1 VLLPASS
8 AQLVWC
14 RLLAFLVLRLIQA
27 SLAYVEAKR
36 AVGYQLSRLN
46 RIWVYAVFVCITWG
60 ASSVIGNALRGLLLE
75 PFAIKSSS
83 MEPALEQGDQVYIFK
98 RGPGARL
105 ERGSVIVWT
114 DHRIDRALASRIV
127 AFGGDD
133 TKAAEFGNARL
144 RPSLRASTFVSPLRV
159 VADRCPNQEQRR
171 YPHGFSRSQTTGEN
185 HMRLIIIGAGFAGMY
200 AALSAAR
207 LRDIQGVSPEE
218 LEIALV
224 APEPTLVV
232 RPRLYEP
239 KPETLTAPLL
249 DVLKAIDVVY
259 VQGSAET
266 IDTKSHAVEVLTAK
280 GSRKTLSYDRLVV
293 ATGSRLFR
301 PNIPGLAEHGFSVD
315 NLDDAV
321 ALDKHLHSLAER
333 PALNGRDT
341 VVVAGGGFTG
351 IEAATEVPSR
361 LREILGK
368 DARTRVI
375 IVERNGAIAPDMGE
389 GPRPII
395 EEALRKLS
403 VETRLGA
410 GVAALDKSGVTLS
423 DGERIEAE
431 TVIWAGG
438 IRAAPL
444 TAQIPAER
452 DNFGRLLVDRDLRVL
467 SVPGVFAT
475 GDAARAAS
483 DDLGN
488 YALMS
493 CQHAT
498 RMGAFAGNNAAA
510 ELLGVPTKPYH
521 QKAYVTC
528 LDLGEAGALFT
539 RGWERK
545 VELVGDVAKKT
556 KHEINTVW
564 IYPPKAERA
573 AALASADPERV
584 TDL

>member
-1 VLLPASS
+1 
-8 AQLVWC
+8 
-14 RLLAFLVLRLIQA
+14 
-27 SLAYVEAKR
+27 
-36 AVGYQLSRLN
+36 
-46 RIWVYAVFVCITWG
+46 
-60 ASSVIGNALRGLLLE
+60 
-75 PFAIKSSS
+75 
-83 MEPALEQGDQVYIFK
+83 
-98 RGPGARL
+98 
-105 ERGSVIVWT
+105 
-114 DHRIDRALASRIV
+114 
-127 AFGGDD
+127 
-133 TKAAEFGNARL
+133 
-144 RPSLRASTFVSPLRV
+144 
-159 VADRCPNQEQRR
+159 
-171 YPHGFSRSQTTGEN
+171 
-185 HMRLIIIGAGFAGMY
+185 MRLVIIGAGFAGMY

-207 LRDIQGVSPEE
+207 LREIQGVTPEE

-259 VQGSAET
+259 VQGNVET
-266 IDTKSHAVEVLTAK
+266 IDTKSRTVGIVAAK
-280 GSRKTLSYDRLVV
+280 GAKKNLSYDRMVV

-315 NLDDAV
+315 SLDDAL
-321 ALDKHLHSLAER
+321 ALDKHLHGLAKR
-333 PALNGRDT
+333 PAANGRDT
-341 VVVAGGGFTG
+341 IVVAGGGFTG
-351 IEAATEVPSR
+351 IEAATEMPSR

-368 DARTRVI
+368 NARTRVV
-375 IVERNGAIAPDMGE
+375 IVERNNAIAPDMGE
-389 GPRPII
+389 GPRPVI
-395 EEALRKLS
+395 EDALRKLG

-410 GVAALDKSGVTLS
+410 GVASLDASGVTLS
-423 DGERIEAE
+423 SGEHIETE
-431 TVIWAGG
+431 TVIWAAG

-452 DNFGRLLVDRDLRVL
+452 DNFGRLLVDRDLRV
-467 SVPGVFAT
+467 PGIQGVFAT
-475 GDAARAAS
+475 GDAARAAC
-483 DDLGN
+483 DDEGN

-510 ELLGVPTKPYH
+510 ELLGVPTRPYH
-521 QKAYVTC
+521 QKTYVTC
-528 LDLGEAGALFT
+528 LDLGDAGALFT

-556 KHEINTVW
+556 KQEINTVW

>member
-1 VLLPASS
+1 
-8 AQLVWC
+8 
-14 RLLAFLVLRLIQA
+14 
-27 SLAYVEAKR
+27 
-36 AVGYQLSRLN
+36 
-46 RIWVYAVFVCITWG
+46 
-60 ASSVIGNALRGLLLE
+60 
-75 PFAIKSSS
+75 
-83 MEPALEQGDQVYIFK
+83 
-98 RGPGARL
+98 
-105 ERGSVIVWT
+105 
-114 DHRIDRALASRIV
+114 
-127 AFGGDD
+127 
-133 TKAAEFGNARL
+133 
-144 RPSLRASTFVSPLRV
+144 
-159 VADRCPNQEQRR
+159 
-171 YPHGFSRSQTTGEN
+171 
-185 HMRLIIIGAGFAGMY
+185 MRLVIIGAGFAGMY

-239 KPETLTAPLL
+239 KPETLTAPLQ

-266 IDTKSHAVEVLTAK
+266 IDTKSRTVEVVSAK
-280 GSRKTLSYDRLVV
+280 GTRKSLSYDRLVV

-315 NLDDAV
+315 QLNDAI
-321 ALDKHLHSLAER
+321 ALDRHLHSLADR
-333 PALNGRDT
+333 PAKNGRDT

-351 IEAATEVPSR
+351 IEAATEIPAR
-361 LREILGK
+361 LRAILGK
-368 DARTRVI
+368 DAKPRVI
-375 IVERNGAIAPDMGE
+375 IVDRNNAIAPDMGE
-389 GPRPII
+389 GPRPVI
-395 EEALRKLS
+395 EDALRNLG

-410 GVAALDKSGVTLS
+410 GIAALDKSGVTLA
-423 DGERIEAE
+423 DGERIESK
-431 TVIWAGG
+431 TVIWAAGM
-438 IRAAPL
+438 RAAPL

-452 DNFGRLLVDRDLRVL
+452 DSFGRLLVDRDSRVP
-467 SVPGVFAT
+467 SVPGVFAA
-475 GDAARAAS
+475 GDAARAAC
-483 DDLGN
+483 DDVGN

-521 QKAYVTC
+521 QKGYVTC

-539 RGWERK
+539 LGWERK
-545 VELVGDVAKKT
+545 VAMVGDVAKKT
-556 KHEINTVW
+556 KQEINTVW